1 MTQEE
6 YTKMLATAKEQF
18 KVGKPLF
25 GKDGAF
31 HQVLEDFLNAA
42 MKVELQNHL
51 DATKPLSGNR
61 RNGKMPKQLQTEYGP
76 VELETPR
83 DRDGSFELETVK
95 KRQTILAEGLSD
107 KIISLYASGQSMQQI
122 SDFIEENY
130 GSRLSKET
138 ISNIIEKVWDEIK
151 S

>member
-6 YTKMLATAKEQF
+6 YRKMLATAKEQF

-25 GKDGAF
+25 GKGGAF

-76 VELETPR
+76 IAISARNGPCRWQTG
-83 DRDGSFELETVK
+83 DR
-95 KRQTILAEGLSD
+95 RH
-107 KIISLYASGQSMQQI
+107 
-122 SDFIEENY
+122 N
-130 GSRLSKET
+130 
-138 ISNIIEKVWDEIK
+138 NWP
-151 S
+151 